1 MKSLCPSTRTLP
13 PVRSCRGSGDL
24 PRPTTL
30 REGPSAVSLAP
41 RARYLSTP
49 GRGLCA
55 EVAFAC
61 GRRACFAKSPESVT
75 LVEFGSPPRRLGLA
89 PVRRAS
95 APGGFIRDS
104 RRGWTRGRREDW
116 LPSAGTRLYV
126 RSGHPNATR
135 DAMRTLTG
143 IRDGW
148 RFEAGAKNPAFI
160 PDFATLS
167 LILGMSMIGI

>member
-1 MKSLCPSTRTLP
+1 MDNVAKSGMKSLCPSTRTLP

-75 LVEFGSPPRRLGLA
+75 LVEFVSPPRRLGLA

-95 APGGFIRDS
+95 APDGFIRDPRRDTSS
-104 RRGWTRGRREDW
+104 RNTASSSRTGLAANPPNRVR
-116 LPSAGTRLYV
+116 PAHSARHAPP
-126 RSGHPNATR
+126 RIRASPQSGILKTPC
-135 DAMRTLTG
+135 
-143 IRDGW
+143 
-148 RFEAGAKNPAFI
+148 GAYAP
-160 PDFATLS
+160 
-167 LILGMSMIGI
+167 